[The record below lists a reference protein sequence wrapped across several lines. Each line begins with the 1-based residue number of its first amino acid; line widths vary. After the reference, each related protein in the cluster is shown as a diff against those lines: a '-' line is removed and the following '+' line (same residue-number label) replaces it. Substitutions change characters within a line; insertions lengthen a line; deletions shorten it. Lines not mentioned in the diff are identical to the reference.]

1 MTKKSKGLFSKFMD
15 LVSTEVS
22 ENDAKGKQTN
32 EDAPAV
38 GDVPTQVLDFDSSVP
53 DRFRTKAIT
62 TNSTSIQGSFN
73 EEFYNHFQ
81 NEIAK
86 NDLEGADYYEFRKT
100 YEVLKKSM
108 PDVAALNAT
117 FQALC
122 ATSPELTVDILL
134 STAQFYLDLIE
145 KEHDG
150 FENQFNE
157 KIATEIHGRES
168 AIEAETTLQAEK
180 LAQINALKGEILE
193 SESKVDGLIE
203 EKNVEEHKL
212 LEVKANWDYTI
223 ELVKNN
229 INTDVKNINTY
240 LKVGAKTV

>member
-15 LVSTEVS
+15 LVSEEVP
-22 ENDAKGKQTN
+22 EKGTKGKQTN
-32 EDAPAV
+32 KGAEAT
-38 GDVPTQVLDFDSSVP
+38 GDVPTQVLDFDASSVP
-53 DRFRTKAIT
+53 DRFRTKTI
-62 TNSTSIQGSFN
+62 STSSTTIQGSFN

-81 NEIAK
+81 NEIEK

-100 YEVLKKSM
+100 YEVLKNSM
-108 PDVAALNAT
+108 PEIAALNAT

-122 ATSPELTVDILL
+122 ATSPELTVDTLL
-134 STAQFYLDLIE
+134 ETAQFYLDLIS

-157 KIATEIHGRES
+157 KIATEIHGREA
-168 AIEAETTLQAEK
+168 AIENETNLQAEK
-180 LAQINALKGEILE
+180 LAQIEALQAEIVE
-193 SESKVDGLIE
+193 SESKVGGLIQ

-212 LEVKANWDYTI
+212 NEVKANWDYTI

-240 LKVGAKTV
+240 LVGTKTV